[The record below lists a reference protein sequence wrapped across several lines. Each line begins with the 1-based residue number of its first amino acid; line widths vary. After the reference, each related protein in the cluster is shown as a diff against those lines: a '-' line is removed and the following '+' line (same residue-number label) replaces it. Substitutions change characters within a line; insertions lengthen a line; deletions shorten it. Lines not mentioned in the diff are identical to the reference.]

1 MPSGVDEVNTYFRKA
16 SQSLFNT
23 LTATAGNIW
32 VNGPPGVGKSL
43 TIFGWLIHQT
53 LCEQSV
59 LWVHCTGG
67 GASTAKTILVNKGIA
82 SYAEISM
89 NSIAKSVTSIIS
101 KYTIN
106 IVVLDG
112 IRVGIEGLY
121 MDVLKT
127 SSEVKLIGCS
137 SYRSANFSNE
147 ELSNLQLH
155 YILVWSW
162 TDLDYESA
170 FALNVFGNITT
181 DLLEEAV
188 FYGGGSIRA
197 VLGLLRNKNDQIQI
211 LNNAV
216 AQVTNFTALFSGL
229 VGLKAPSAVNTL
241 MKISEE
247 GACTMLSKYV
257 TEKISE
263 KCANAFVVE
272 ARRVCPG
279 NPAWQGWVHEIDFIA
294 RMKQCHKEKKSF
306 ILQRVGRTRSPP
318 YVNGPKKFS
327 INVVSDCRVGPVEDQ
342 ESGTFYIPQKWN
354 QGCYD
359 GVYYL
364 LRDKIHHFWFFQ
376 CTISTKHRYLFQYV
390 SEFLEACVPL
400 PAVRS
405 LRSDGLLVQGRS
417 GVRVHFYVVG
427 TKESAKKVTVNKT
440 DIDSIESVKFFDS
453 TFNQSSI
460 KVVYLQNI

>member
-1 MPSGVDEVNTYFRKA
+1 M
-16 SQSLFNT
+16 
-23 LTATAGNIW
+23 
-32 VNGPPGVGKSL
+32 
-43 TIFGWLIHQT
+43 
-53 LCEQSV
+53 

-67 GASTAKTILVNKGIA
+67 GASTAKMILVNEGSA
-82 SYAEISM
+82 SYAEIPM
-89 NSIAKSVTSIIS
+89 NSIAKFVTSIVS
-101 KYTIN
+101 ECVIN

-121 MDVLKT
+121 MDVLKKRPGI
-127 SSEVKLIGCS
+127 KLIGCS
-137 SYRSANFSNE
+137 SYRSADFSNE
-147 ELSNLQLH
+147 QLSHLQLH

-170 FALNVFGNITT
+170 FALKVFGNITT

-216 AQVTNFTALFSGL
+216 AQVTNFTALFGGL

-272 ARRVCPG
+272 ARSVCPG

-306 ILQRVGRTRSPP
+306 ILQRRVGQVRSPP
-318 YVNGPKKFS
+318 YFNGPKKIN
-327 INVVSDCRVGPVEDQ
+327 INVVSACRVGPVEDQ
-342 ESGTFYIPQKWN
+342 KSGTFYIPQKWN

-364 LRDKIHHFWFFQ
+364 LRDKN
-376 CTISTKHRYLFQYV
+376 S
-390 SEFLEACVPL
+390 S
-400 PAVRS
+400 
-405 LRSDGLLVQGRS
+405 LLVLPMHNQYQTPLSVPVCFRIS
-417 GVRVHFYVVG
+417 RGVRASPS
-427 TKESAKKVTVNKT
+427 SAEFEKRRSSWARPLRCARSFLCSWHEGISK
-440 DIDSIESVKFFDS
+440 DSHC
-453 TFNQSSI
+453 
-460 KVVYLQNI
+460 